1 MSIEI
6 AGRRVLFKIVDQ
18 SRGEGRIVSF
28 FPERRYRLVGEV
40 ISFINFKEVKGTNR
54 LRDAP
59 FSLSRDKVKDIQN
72 LGNYKKIYI
81 LFFF

>member
-40 ISFINFKEVKGTNR
+40 ISFINFKEVKVR
-54 LRDAP
+54 I
-59 FSLSRDKVKDIQN
+59 V
-72 LGNYKKIYI
+72 
-81 LFFF
+81 